1 MDPNPDSTGPMSLER
16 QLEEMNKKY
25 QQAQEELAKSEESR
39 VQAEEGRV
47 QAEEGRVQAEERL
60 AKAEEKT
67 RTTSFEE
74 VLQACHELA
83 CLMTVETN
91 KKKTTKGSTTKPDN
105 KPCPTE
111 LKRWTDFPNIRQ
123 DRFDEFR
130 NLLHPIRETTP
141 KLFNSRGFIQEL
153 GQLVVKRQRIGSE
166 AALRVY
172 HSVAVEAFVTE
183 IVSKLIEHPQYG
195 QRLQLGQ
202 GMSFESHTNTL
213 SVLDEE
219 VQAHLPPSMKSSKPY
234 HPQNPTSADQICVSH
249 TTADKSELS
258 YVIEYKAPHKFTPPI
273 LRVGLRDMNL
283 KEEVISRA
291 EIPTERHE
299 KFEYHADRLVAAA
312 MTQTYGYMIES
323 GLEYSCI
330 ITGEAIVFLWIREEE
345 PNTLYY
351 HLAEP
356 KEEVMTADVFQ
367 YSLTAVSQL
376 LSFSLLAM
384 RSTRRCQQWRNAS
397 IAGAQTW
404 TVDWKEMLRGIPS
417 DENISPPP
425 SGRKPRKYETVDRSP
440 YPLRSK
446 ASCKPNKTSTSDNR
460 DDPAGDSDDGPED
473 MPTPSKKK
481 EPRASLKRGG
491 ERRRGQQQDTSSGKQ
506 QHRQYCT
513 HRCLL
518 GLARRSALDRRCP
531 NVGLHRQGR
540 KGRTHLL
547 DKQQFAD
554 LVQRQLATDL
564 DDNVTEL
571 HKQGIRGALFQI
583 SLVSHGYV
591 VVAKAT
597 CEVYIPY
604 LQHEGRIYD
613 QLEILQGNTIPVY
626 LGNINLERPWLDLHV
641 RLTHMLLMSW
651 AGEERAKEVEGK
663 EDLRAHIKAFQARIQ
678 RLGILHDDLHA
689 NNILWND
696 HLQRPMFIDFEG
708 ATEVAREALQ
718 EVSTNR
724 KRKQSLEKED
734 KAAGDSARR
743 PCLDLVMR

>member
-1 MDPNPDSTGPMSLER
+1 MDPDPNVLMSLQR
-16 QLEEMNKKY
+16 QLEETRKKL
-25 QQAQEELAKSEESR
+25 QQAEEAK
-39 VQAEEGRV
+39 VQAENK
-47 QAEEGRVQAEERL
+47 L
-60 AKAEEKT
+60 AKAEEQT
-67 RTTSFEE
+67 RPTSFEE
-74 VLQACHELA
+74 VLQACHKLA

-91 KKKTTKGSTTKPDN
+91 KKKSTKGSTTKPDD
-105 KPCPTE
+105 KICPTE
-111 LKRWTDFPNIRQ
+111 IKPWTDFPNIRQ
-123 DRFDEFR
+123 AQFNEFC
-130 NLLHPIRETTP
+130 NLLHPIGEATP
-141 KLFNSRGFIQEL
+141 KLFNSRGFIEEL
-153 GQLVVKRQRIGSE
+153 GQLVVKRQRISSE

-202 GMSFESHTNTL
+202 DMSFESHTNTL
-213 SVLDEE
+213 SSLDEE
-219 VQAHLPPSMKSSKPY
+219 VQAHLPRSVNSSKPY
-234 HPQNPTSADQICVSH
+234 YPENPTSADQICVSH
-249 TTADKSELS
+249 TTAGRSELL

-273 LRVGLRDMNL
+273 LRCGVRDMNL
-283 KEEVISRA
+283 NLAVISRPT
-291 EIPTERHE
+291 IPVDRH
-299 KFEYHADRLVAAA
+299 KRFEYYADRLVAAA
-312 MTQTYGYMIES
+312 MSQTYRYMLES

-330 ITGEAIVFLWIREEE
+330 ITGEAIVFLWIRREE

-356 KEEVMTADVFQ
+356 KEEVMTADGFE

-376 LSFSLLAM
+376 LSFTLLAM
-384 RSTRRCQQWRNAS
+384 RSTRRSQEWRATS
-397 IAGAQTW
+397 IADAQIW
-404 TVDWKEMLRGIPS
+404 TVDLHEIYREFPS
-417 DENISPPP
+417 DERLSPPP
-425 SGRKPRKYETVDRSP
+425 SGRKPRKYETVERSP
-440 YPLRSK
+440 YMLRSK
-446 ASCKPNKTSTSDNR
+446 AGCKPNKTSTSKNP
-460 DDPAGDSDDGPED
+460 DDPAGDSDDGSED
-473 MPTPSKKK
+473 KRTPTKKK
-481 EPRASLKRGG
+481 EPRVSGKRGE
-491 ERRRGQQQDTSSGKQ
+491 ERRRGQKHETSSGKQ

-518 GLARRSALDRRCP
+518 GLARGSALDRSCP
-531 NVGLHRQGR
+531 NVGLHRQGT

-547 DKQQFAD
+547 DKQQFAN

-564 DDNVTEL
+564 DDNVTDL

-613 QLEILQGNTIPVY
+613 QLEILQGKTIPVY
-626 LGNINLERPWLDLHV
+626 LGNINLERPWFDLHV

-651 AGEERAKEVEGK
+651 AGEKRAKEVEGK
-663 EDLRAHIKAFQARIQ
+663 EHLRAHIKAFQASTQ
-678 RLGILHDDLHA
+678 RLGILHDDLHS

-696 HLQRPMFIDFEG
+696 QLQRPMFIDFEG

-724 KRKQSLEKED
+724 KRKQSLETED

-743 PCLDLVMR
+743 TCLDLVMR